1 MGLCVDGHIN
11 PAVTF
16 GSLVARKVSLIR
28 AVMYVV
34 AQCLGAISGAGIVK
48 AFQKG
53 FYERN
58 GGGANMVSHGYSKG
72 AGLGAEIIGTFVLV
86 YTVFSATDP
95 KRKAK
100 DSNAPACTLT
110 FWDSVH
116 YKLKT
121 IVFCIVKKI
130 ENVRYKLPIRKR
142 VNIESE
148 VIYIYIYIHIYSLF
162 KIYIICCLYLL
173 WNILLKC
180 HLINNK

>member
-1 MGLCVDGHIN
+1 M
-11 PAVTF
+11 TF
-16 GSLVARKVSLIR
+16 GSLLAGKVSLIR
-28 AVMYVV
+28 AVMYMV
-34 AQCLGAISGAGIVK
+34 AQCLGAISGAGIVM

-110 FWDSVH
+110 F
-116 YKLKT
+116 
-121 IVFCIVKKI
+121 
-130 ENVRYKLPIRKR
+130 
-142 VNIESE
+142 
-148 VIYIYIYIHIYSLF
+148 
-162 KIYIICCLYLL
+162 
-173 WNILLKC
+173 
-180 HLINNK
+180 